1 MANTKVKAEQLEAAQ
16 TNITSL
22 GTLTALQVDNLN
34 LNGNTISSTDTNG
47 NITIAPNGTGDIYAN
62 TDKMIVLAAEGESAT
77 LMIVSDESDDN
88 GDDWSFV
95 ANQSNNTLTIE
106 NDISGSSVAHLT
118 LTPHATVASS
128 TATFAG
134 ILSVGNINVNGNT
147 ISSTN
152 TNGNIIITPN
162 GTGNVNVNT
171 DVLAIQGTEGETAS
185 LALQVDESDDAGD
198 EWRFT
203 ANTNQTLSIKN
214 NISGSEVDHITLTP
228 HATVASSTV
237 SIPGVLSSGEHIVAG
252 ASYATL
258 RLEENDATDLNT
270 SMFNSGGDFVITTS
284 SDNRS
289 TTTDRLR
296 LDHATG
302 NIGVGIGTT
311 VDELLHLEKSSGSTI
326 VKTEVAANST
336 VGFEIAKTGS
346 TTQRWRIV
354 DGQTVNGKLE
364 FYDVTDSR
372 SVMTF
377 DGAGNVGIGTS
388 TPDHKLHVVDG
399 NNYALLG
406 DTQSNST
413 MSLRMAD
420 SSTYPVEIQAYSSE
434 LRFNTASS
442 SGATPTVKMTVK
454 PDGNVGIGTTAPATL
469 LDLRKTTAGN
479 ITGGTANQG
488 AELTLHHE
496 AQWEN
501 GYTGGDFLGSI
512 LFSSGDG
519 STGEGTRAAIKTSV
533 DTYYNTN
540 KLRFYVA
547 ASNSTTLTERMQINH
562 SGKVGIGTQDPQGD
576 LHLSHGSTNNF
587 TPGNDSWHTMVIH
600 NTSADDSNSTGIALE
615 VSGEDYHGNAGTGIA
630 AVKNGTDADYGAD
643 LVFITRPQS
652 AQSEERMRISD
663 SGLVGIGIN
672 APTAN
677 LHVKAHGTANNSSDA
692 KFYIDKN
699 SSNDWTA
706 KFEGTGGVNYGLNI
720 QGNGGHAIVIYNNS
734 NNSDRGRWN
743 FNGELYTSDGNVH
756 DIDSD
761 ISLKEDISDAPSQ
774 WQMFKDLKLQRF
786 KWKDR
791 RLGDIYSYG
800 WIAQVVENDYPEFV
814 RLQPASLE
822 QERAGETPTLK
833 TVQSGTIQ
841 KRAIAALQEAM
852 ERIEA
857 LEAKVVALESK

>member
-1 MANTKVKAEQLEAAQ
+1 MANTKVTSNVIADDAITTAKIADDAVGSDQLASGLTLGGNTAATLSTAAQ
-16 TNITSL
+16 PNITSV
-22 GTLTALQVDNLN
+22 GTLTGLTTGAV
-34 LNGNTISSTDTNG
+34 S
-47 NITIAPNGTGDIYAN
+47 ITSG
-62 TDKMIVLAAEGESAT
+62 
-77 LMIVSDESDDN
+77 N
-88 GDDWSFV
+88 GD
-95 ANQSNNTLTIE
+95 QLLLNN
-106 NDISGSSVAHLT
+106 
-118 LTPHATVASS
+118 
-128 TATFAG
+128 AG
-134 ILSVGNINVNGNT
+134 
-147 ISSTN
+147 
-152 TNGNIIITPN
+152 
-162 GTGNVNVNT
+162 
-171 DVLAIQGTEGETAS
+171 E
-185 LALQVDESDDAGD
+185 
-198 EWRFT
+198 RFT
-203 ANTNQTLSIKN
+203 Q
-214 NISGSEVDHITLTP
+214 ISLQENSTTRGALWVDGTDNSVDLY
-228 HATVASSTV
+228 
-237 SIPGVLSSGEHIVAG
+237 AG
-252 ASYATL
+252 
-258 RLEENDATDLNT
+258 T
-270 SMFNSGGDFVITTS
+270 SHGIRFKTGGDNPRVTIT
-284 SDNRS
+284 DG
-289 TTTDRLR
+289 
-296 LDHATG
+296 G
-302 NIGVGIGTT
+302 NVGIGATT

-630 AVKNGTDADYGAD
+630 AVKNGTNSDYGAN

-652 AQSEERMRISD
+652 AAAEERMRISD

>member
-106 NDISGSSVAHLT
+106 NDISGSSVAHM
-118 LTPHATVASS
+118 
-128 TATFAG
+128 
-134 ILSVGNINVNGNT
+134 
-147 ISSTN
+147 
-152 TNGNIIITPN
+152 
-162 GTGNVNVNT
+162 
-171 DVLAIQGTEGETAS
+171 
-185 LALQVDESDDAGD
+185 
-198 EWRFT
+198 
-203 ANTNQTLSIKN
+203 
-214 NISGSEVDHITLTP
+214 TLTP

-237 SIPGVLSSGEHIVAG
+237 SMPGSLDVEGTATFTGAVSITSGNGDQLLLNNAG
-252 ASYATL
+252 ERFTQISLQENSTTRGALWVDGTDNSVDLYAG
-258 RLEENDATDLNT
+258 T
-270 SMFNSGGDFVITTS
+270 SHGIRFKTGGDNPRVTIT
-284 SDNRS
+284 DG
-289 TTTDRLR
+289 
-296 LDHATG
+296 G
-302 NIGVGIGTT
+302 NVGIGATT

-562 SGKVGIGTQDPQGD
+562 SGKVGIGTTDPQGD

-630 AVKNGTDADYGAD
+630 AVKNGTNSDYGAN

-652 AQSEERMRISD
+652 AAAEERMRISD

>member
-1 MANTKVKAEQLEAAQ
+1 MANTKVTSNVIADDAITTAKIADDAVGSDQLASGLTLGGNTAATLSTAAQ
-16 TNITSL
+16 PNITSV
-22 GTLTALQVDNLN
+22 GTLTGLTTGAV
-34 LNGNTISSTDTNG
+34 S
-47 NITIAPNGTGDIYAN
+47 ITSG
-62 TDKMIVLAAEGESAT
+62 
-77 LMIVSDESDDN
+77 N
-88 GDDWSFV
+88 GD
-95 ANQSNNTLTIE
+95 QLLLNN
-106 NDISGSSVAHLT
+106 
-118 LTPHATVASS
+118 
-128 TATFAG
+128 AG
-134 ILSVGNINVNGNT
+134 
-147 ISSTN
+147 
-152 TNGNIIITPN
+152 
-162 GTGNVNVNT
+162 
-171 DVLAIQGTEGETAS
+171 E
-185 LALQVDESDDAGD
+185 
-198 EWRFT
+198 RFT
-203 ANTNQTLSIKN
+203 Q
-214 NISGSEVDHITLTP
+214 ISLQENSTTRGALWVDGTDNSVDLY
-228 HATVASSTV
+228 
-237 SIPGVLSSGEHIVAG
+237 AG
-252 ASYATL
+252 
-258 RLEENDATDLNT
+258 T
-270 SMFNSGGDFVITTS
+270 SHGIRFKTGGDNPRVTIT
-284 SDNRS
+284 DG
-289 TTTDRLR
+289 
-296 LDHATG
+296 G
-302 NIGVGIGTT
+302 NVGIGATT

-562 SGKVGIGTQDPQGD
+562 SGKVGIGTTDPQGD
-576 LHLSHGSTNNF
+576 LHLSHSSKNTF
-587 TPGNDSWHTMVIH
+587 TDHNDSWHTLVIH
-600 NTSADDSNSTGIALE
+600 NTAGAASNTTGIALE
-615 VSGEDYHGNAGTGIA
+615 VSDDGYAGNAGTGIA
-630 AVKNGTDADYGAD
+630 AVKNGTNSDYGAN

-652 AQSEERMRISD
+652 AVAEERMRISD